1 MRKHNNLLACL
12 ASLLLLSA
20 SSCSDN
26 SDVGNTSQIVLYDN
40 GFNIGSGV
48 IWQGNPY
55 TIANTQPYIWQDTY
69 VNEQG
74 VTVTDNVE
82 GFTVSDNT
90 TQLGNYTIS
99 LYENGLTYNPE
110 LASAKGKGAV
120 VNIQLCSAD
129 VNGVKEGTYTYSETT
144 EEGTFKAYCSSE
156 YQSQKTIKP
165 AAITEGNVNVAKN
178 GDNYNV
184 TLSGKTSFGG
194 SVEAKYEGPLE
205 VCKIPQQTSLE
216 YSDVSMAGMIDSVKI
231 DVYYGDVLLGSATE
245 LDNGNPDYPDFGTG
259 LSFFSLTSGITQTAS
274 ATKKEQADIALYWD
288 ETDSCFRFQSPITM
302 RAHLAHKAEY
312 LFPCHT
318 KYMKAPESFTDTDF
332 ENLDATAFNTDVKE
346 TNVEIPV
353 TTSEDF
359 QTSYVFFETGHGVKG
374 VMRLKQYT
382 PRSEGSYD
390 YYGVMTYK
398 YEIGPKLLMDI
409 KCPAIVSNPQIR

>member
-1 MRKHNNLLACL
+1 MMKHITPFACL
-12 ASLLLLSA
+12 ASLLMLLVG
-20 SSCSDN
+20 CSDN
-26 SDVGNTSQIVLYDN
+26 NDATNSSQIVLYDN
-40 GFNIGSGV
+40 AFNVGSAV

-55 TIANTQPYIWQDTY
+55 TIANTQPYIWHDTY
-69 VNEQG
+69 VNDQG
-74 VTVTDNVE
+74 VTVTDDVE
-82 GFTVSDNT
+82 GITVSDNST
-90 TQLGNYTIS
+90 LLGNYTLS

-120 VNIQLCSAD
+120 VSIQLCSDD

-144 EEGTFKAYCSSE
+144 EPGTFRAYCSSE

-165 AAITEGNVNVAKN
+165 AAITEGNVNVAKS
-178 GDNYNV
+178 GDTYNV
-184 TLSGKTSFGG
+184 TISGKTSFGG

-231 DVYYGDVLLGSATE
+231 EVYYGDVLLGAATE

-259 LSFFSLTSGITQTAS
+259 LAFFSLTSGMTQTAS
-274 ATKKEQADIALYWD
+274 AAKKDQADLALYWD
-288 ETDSCFRFQSPITM
+288 EPDSCFRFQSPITM
-302 RAHLAHKAEY
+302 REHLGHKAEY

-318 KYMKAPESFTDTDF
+318 KYMKAPASFTDTDF
-332 ENLDATAFNTDVKE
+332 ENLDATAFNPDIQETD
-346 TNVEIPV
+346 VEIPV
-353 TTSEDF
+353 TTADDF
-359 QTSYVFFETGHGVKG
+359 ETSYVFFETGHGVKG

-390 YYGVMTYK
+390 YYSVMTYK

>member
-69 VNEQG
+69 VNEQR

-120 VNIQLCSAD
+120 VSIQLCSAD

-165 AAITEGNVNVAKN
+165 ATITEGNVNVAKN

-184 TLSGKTSFGG
+184 TLSGKTSFG
-194 SVEAKYEGPLE
+194 
-205 VCKIPQQTSLE
+205 
-216 YSDVSMAGMIDSVKI
+216 
-231 DVYYGDVLLGSATE
+231 
-245 LDNGNPDYPDFGTG
+245 
-259 LSFFSLTSGITQTAS
+259 
-274 ATKKEQADIALYWD
+274 
-288 ETDSCFRFQSPITM
+288 
-302 RAHLAHKAEY
+302 
-312 LFPCHT
+312 
-318 KYMKAPESFTDTDF
+318 
-332 ENLDATAFNTDVKE
+332 
-346 TNVEIPV
+346 
-353 TTSEDF
+353 
-359 QTSYVFFETGHGVKG
+359 
-374 VMRLKQYT
+374 
-382 PRSEGSYD
+382 
-390 YYGVMTYK
+390 
-398 YEIGPKLLMDI
+398 
-409 KCPAIVSNPQIR
+409 

>member
-1 MRKHNNLLACL
+1 M
-12 ASLLLLSA
+12 
-20 SSCSDN
+20 
-26 SDVGNTSQIVLYDN
+26 
-40 GFNIGSGV
+40 
-48 IWQGNPY
+48 
-55 TIANTQPYIWQDTY
+55 
-69 VNEQG
+69 
-74 VTVTDNVE
+74 
-82 GFTVSDNT
+82 
-90 TQLGNYTIS
+90 
-99 LYENGLTYNPE
+99 
-110 LASAKGKGAV
+110 
-120 VNIQLCSAD
+120 
-129 VNGVKEGTYTYSETT
+129 
-144 EEGTFKAYCSSE
+144 
-156 YQSQKTIKP
+156 
-165 AAITEGNVNVAKN
+165 AKN

-302 RAHLAHKAEY
+302 RSHLAHKAEY

-332 ENLDATAFNTDVKE
+332 ENLDATAFNTDIKE

>member
-1 MRKHNNLLACL
+1 MTKLNHLLAGV
-12 ASLLLLSA
+12 ASLLLFA
-20 SSCSDN
+20 ACSNND
-26 SDVGNTSQIVLYDN
+26 DLDTASQIVLYDN
-40 GFNIGSGV
+40 AFNIGSGV

-55 TIANTQPYIWQDTY
+55 TIANTQPYTWHDTY
-69 VNEQG
+69 VNDQG
-74 VTVTDNVE
+74 VTVTDDVE
-82 GFTVSDNT
+82 GITVSDNS

-99 LYENGLTYNPE
+99 LYETGLTYSAD

-120 VNIQLCSAD
+120 VSMQLCSAD

-144 EEGTFKAYCSSE
+144 EAGTFRAYCSSE

-165 AAITEGNVNVAKN
+165 AAITEGNVSVAKN

-184 TLSGKTSFGG
+184 TISGKTSFGG

-205 VCKIPQQTSLE
+205 ICKIPQQTSLE

-231 DVYYGDVLLGSATE
+231 DVYYGDVLLGSTTE

-274 ATKKEQADIALYWD
+274 ATKKDQADIALYWN

-302 RAHLAHKAEY
+302 RQHLGHKVEY

-332 ENLDATAFNTDVKE
+332 ENLDATAFNPDIE
-346 TNVEIPV
+346 ESDVEIPV
-353 TTSEDF
+353 TTSDDF
-359 QTSYVFFETGHGVKG
+359 ETSYVFFETGHGVKG

-398 YEIGPKLLMDI
+398 YQIGPKLLMDI

>member
-1 MRKHNNLLACL
+1 MMKHITPFACL
-12 ASLLLLSA
+12 ASLLMLLVG
-20 SSCSDN
+20 CSDN
-26 SDVGNTSQIVLYDN
+26 NDATNSSQIVLYDN
-40 GFNIGSGV
+40 AFNVGSAV

-55 TIANTQPYIWQDTY
+55 TIANTQPYIWHDTY
-69 VNEQG
+69 VNDQG
-74 VTVTDNVE
+74 VTVTDDVE
-82 GFTVSDNT
+82 GITVSDNS
-90 TQLGNYTIS
+90 TQLGNYTLS

-120 VNIQLCSAD
+120 VSIQLCSDD
-129 VNGVKEGTYTYSETT
+129 VNGVKDGTYTYSETT
-144 EEGTFKAYCSSE
+144 EPGTFRAYCSSE

-165 AAITEGNVNVAKN
+165 AAITEGNVNVAKS
-178 GDNYNV
+178 GDTYNV
-184 TLSGKTSFGG
+184 TISGKTSFGG

-231 DVYYGDVLLGSATE
+231 EVYYGDVLLGAATE

-259 LSFFSLTSGITQTAS
+259 LAFFSLTSGMTQTAS
-274 ATKKEQADIALYWD
+274 AAKKDQADLALYWD
-288 ETDSCFRFQSPITM
+288 EPDSCFRFQSPITM
-302 RAHLAHKAEY
+302 REHLGHKAEY

-318 KYMKAPESFTDTDF
+318 KYMKAPKSFTDTDF
-332 ENLDATAFNTDVKE
+332 ENLDATAFNPNIQETD
-346 TNVEIPV
+346 VEIPV
-353 TTSEDF
+353 TTADDF
-359 QTSYVFFETGHGVKG
+359 ETSYVFFETGHGVKG

-390 YYGVMTYK
+390 YYSVMTYK